1 VLCGASRRPLAPGWW
16 LVSVPPGV
24 IVARPGAIAAS
35 SCCLLTIAGKEK
47 GGPHAAEERVEWNRK
62 KNRGKRYY
70 IGAPPIKL
78 YNNNTSCPVELLYL
92 RYLAA
97 IYTGAAAVAP
107 VPFFLLVSCVSAEG
121 SDDFPSVPT
130 IFYSCSCVLSAPLFF
145 SIFNRKIRKNK
156 NKDIVNRLSDI
167 TQLFTFNWRERE
179 IQLRKNVVLFLVL
192 CHFVLGFGFRQWRR
206 HGRETGVLMAGNGEQ
221 QVRTIEKWEWIIHCV
236 GAGSLGTQSQ

>member
-1 VLCGASRRPLAPGWW
+1 MLCGASRRPLAPGWW

-62 KNRGKRYY
+62 KRGKRYY

-179 IQLRKNVVLFLVL
+179 IQLHEKMLSFFLFFVILFLALVFVNGDDTGGKRE
-192 CHFVLGFGFRQWRR
+192 CWWPAMVNNKFGQSKSESGSSIVLGPA
-206 HGRETGVLMAGNGEQ
+206 L
-221 QVRTIEKWEWIIHCV
+221 
-236 GAGSLGTQSQ
+236 